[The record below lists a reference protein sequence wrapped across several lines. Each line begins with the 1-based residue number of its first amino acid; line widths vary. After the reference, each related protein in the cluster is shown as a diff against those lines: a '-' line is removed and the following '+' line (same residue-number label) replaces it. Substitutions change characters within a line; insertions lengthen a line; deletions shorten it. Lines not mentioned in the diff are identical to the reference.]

1 MKTYK
6 VTSIA
11 IVSIIIVACS
21 TMKKNITTSAP
32 SPQTYTLDSSKSI
45 ATPNTPKTPNT
56 FLLKSKNG
64 IYEPG
69 NEELKAIQLQYKE
82 TTLQQLKYGHAIYT
96 EGACVKC
103 HDAFNIYEY
112 SEPKWKIIVDDMAI
126 RAKISNEQKDAVYK
140 YVMAIKAT
148 QPK

>member
-6 VTSIA
+6 VTFIA

-21 TMKKNITTSAP
+21 TMKKNITTSH

-69 NEELKAIQLQYKE
+69 IEELKAIQLQYKE
-82 TTLQQLKYGHAIYT
+82 STLQQLKYGHAIYT

-126 RAKISNEQKDAVYK
+126 KAKISNEQKDAVYK

>member
-6 VTSIA
+6 VTFIA

-21 TMKKNITTSAP
+21 TMKKNITTSP
-32 SPQTYTLDSSKSI
+32 SHQTHTLDSSKSL
-45 ATPNTPKTPNT
+45 ATPTTPKTANT
-56 FLLKSKNG
+56 FLLKSTNG

-82 TTLQQLKYGHAIYT
+82 TTLQQLKYGYAIYT
-96 EGACVKC
+96 EGACIKC
-103 HDAFNIYEY
+103 HDALNIYDY
-112 SEPKWKIIVDDMAI
+112 SEPKWQIIVDDMAI
-126 RAKISNEQKDAVYK
+126 KAKISNEQKDAVYK